1 MGEDH
6 DDAGRTHALAV
17 AAALAVFGVSVGVNV
32 HELMAADPA
41 TMQSDQG
48 KIGFESI
55 KGSSKGSSLQFKE
68 ESLQQKFDTTQQ
80 KFAPA
85 TQQKLPSRQDKDRV
99 MPGVKSMDPPRY

>member
-55 KGSSKGSSLQFKE
+55 KGNSLPPQRD
-68 ESLQQKFDTTQQ
+68 SLQQKFDTTQQ

-99 MPGVKSMDPPRY
+99 MPGVKSMDPPR